1 MGFVSSQ
8 QCGTIVLFTL
18 YHVRP
23 LVHSSDLALFA
34 LQSGK
39 SVEVTM
45 WGETAES
52 MNEERLPAGVVVV
65 IKAAKV
71 SEYQGRS
78 LNASFGSQILVNP
91 DRPEARELLEWATQ
105 VRPILFCI
113 RIEAYL

>member
-1 MGFVSSQ
+1 
-8 QCGTIVLFTL
+8 
-18 YHVRP
+18 
-23 LVHSSDLALFA
+23 
-34 LQSGK
+34 
-39 SVEVTM
+39 M

-91 DRPEARELLEWATQ
+91 DRPEARELLAWATQ
-105 VRPILFCI
+105 VNDSSAFKSRHPVPLSSSF
-113 RIEAYL
+113 